1 MVLKTV
7 KEEDS
12 YSSND
17 DDVEE
22 NLVLLAKN
30 LKNFLKLKKSQGC
43 SKELKGK

>member
-22 NLVLLAKN
+22 NLVLLGKN
-30 LKNFLKLKKSQGC
+30 LNNFLKLKKNQRW